1 MDSTKNRI
9 GRFYGIGTG
18 PGDPGL
24 LTLKAAERLRQVK
37 VIFSAAAR
45 EKKSFA
51 GGVIDALGGCSAQR
65 ISLPFTMAKAMAD
78 REQQWVSNAKV
89 IVKELEKGHD
99 CAFVTIGDPLL
110 YSTYS
115 YLLREIIALLPGVEI
130 ETIPGIMAFQDL
142 ISRFNLPTVEDRE
155 SLLITPAWGRD
166 QNFSAKLKQADTVVL
181 MKTSASRPELIS
193 ELDEAG
199 FDGELLYGAQ
209 LGQERE
215 DLRRGATAINVAPDE
230 YLSLIIAKR
239 RPERQPVN
247 AAGERE
253 TVKDKKGDNKDE

>member
-1 MDSTKNRI
+1 MVSKNNRL

-24 LTLKAAERLRQVK
+24 LTLKAADRLRQVN
-37 VIFSAAAR
+37 VIFAAAAR

-51 GGVIDALGGCSAQR
+51 GGVIDALGDCPAFR
-65 ISLPFTMAKAMAD
+65 ISLPFTMAKKMAD
-78 REQQWVSNAKV
+78 REAQWVRNAET
-89 IVKELEKGHD
+89 IVDELKKGHD

-115 YLLREIIALLPGVEI
+115 YLLREIVALLPEVEV

-142 ISRFNLPTVEDRE
+142 VSRFNLPTVEDRE

-166 QNFSAKLKQADTVVL
+166 RNFYAKLEQADTVVL
-181 MKTSASRPELIS
+181 MKTSASRPELMN
-193 ELDEAG
+193 ELEAAG
-199 FDGELLYGAQ
+199 FAGEFLYGAQ

-215 DLRRGATAINVAPDE
+215 DLRKGTASIKEASDE

-239 RPERQPVN
+239 RPERQPVKN
-247 AAGERE
+247 ME
-253 TVKDKKGDNKDE
+253 KDRDE

>member
-1 MDSTKNRI
+1 MVAENNLL

-24 LTLKAAERLRQVK
+24 LTLKAAQRLRQVD
-37 VIFSAAAR
+37 VIFAAAAR

-51 GGVIDALGGCSAQR
+51 GGVIDTLGDCLAQR
-65 ISLPFTMAKAMAD
+65 VSLPFTMAQAMAD
-78 REQQWVSNAKV
+78 REQQWVDNAKI
-89 IVKELEKGHD
+89 IVNELKKGRD
-99 CAFVTIGDPLL
+99 CAFATIGDPLL

-115 YLLREIIALLPGVEI
+115 YLLREIIAFLPEVVV

-142 ISRFNLPTVEDRE
+142 ASRFNLPTVEDRE

-166 QNFSAKLKQADTVVL
+166 ENFSAKLKQADTVVL
-181 MKTSASRPELIS
+181 MKTSALRS
-193 ELDEAG
+193 ELMVELDKAG
-199 FDGELLYGAQ
+199 FSGESLYGAQ

-215 DLRRGATAINVAPDE
+215 DLRRGAAAIKEASDE

-239 RPERQPVN
+239 RPERKPVKN
-247 AAGERE
+247 E
-253 TVKDKKGDNKDE
+253 DS

>member
-1 MDSTKNRI
+1 MVSENNRL

-24 LTLKAAERLRQVK
+24 LTLKAAQRLRQVN
-37 VIFSAAAR
+37 VIFAAAAR

-51 GGVIDALGGCSAQR
+51 GGVIDALGDCPAQR
-65 ISLPFTMAKAMAD
+65 VSLPFTMAKAMAD
-78 REQQWVSNAKV
+78 REQQWVSNAKT
-89 IVKELEKGHD
+89 IVNELEKGHD

-115 YLLREIIALLPGVEI
+115 YLLREIIALLPEVEV

-142 ISRFNLPTVEDRE
+142 ASRFNLPTVEDRE

-166 QNFSAKLKQADTVVL
+166 KKFSAKLEQADTVVL
-181 MKTSASRPELIS
+181 MKTSASRPDLMS
-193 ELDEAG
+193 ELDKAG

-215 DLRRGATAINVAPDE
+215 DIRKGAAAIEEAPDE

-239 RPERQPVN
+239 RSERQPVN
-247 AAGERE
+247 VAKNEGI
-253 TVKDKKGDNKDE
+253 KDG

>member
-1 MDSTKNRI
+1 MATENHQI

-37 VIFSAAAR
+37 LIFAAAAR

-78 REQQWVSNAKV
+78 REQQWISNAKV
-89 IVKELEKGHD
+89 IVKELKNGHD

-110 YSTYS
+110 FSTYT
-115 YLLREIIALLPGVEI
+115 YLLREIIALLPEVEV

-142 ISRFNLPTVEDRE
+142 ASRFNLPTVEDRE

-166 QNFSAKLKQADTVVL
+166 QDFSAKLKQADTVVL
-181 MKTSASRPELIS
+181 MKTSASRPELMS

-199 FDGELLYGAQ
+199 FDGEFLYGAQ
-209 LGQERE
+209 LGLKRE
-215 DLRRGATAINVAPDE
+215 DLRRGAASIKEAPDE

-239 RPERQPVN
+239 RAERQPVEGV
-247 AAGERE
+247 GEAR
-253 TVKDKKGDNKDE
+253 DE

>member
-1 MDSTKNRI
+1 MVSENNRL

-24 LTLKAAERLRQVK
+24 LTLKAAERLRQVD
-37 VIFSAAAR
+37 VIFAAAAR

-51 GGVIDALGGCSAQR
+51 GGVINALGDCSTKR
-65 ISLPFTMAKAMAD
+65 ISLPFTMAQAMAD
-78 REQQWVSNAKV
+78 REQQWVRNAKT
-89 IVKELEKGHD
+89 IVNELKKGHD
-99 CAFVTIGDPLL
+99 CAFATIGDPLL

-115 YLLREIIALLPGVEI
+115 YLLREIIALLPEVEV

-142 ISRFNLPTVEDRE
+142 VSRFNLPTVEDRE
-155 SLLITPAWGRD
+155 SLLIIPSWGRD
-166 QNFSAKLKQADTVVL
+166 KDFSSKLKQADSVVL

-193 ELDEAG
+193 ELKKAG
-199 FDGELLYGAQ
+199 FTGEFLYGAQ

-215 DLRRGATAINVAPDE
+215 DFRRGVAAIEDAPDE

-239 RPERQPVN
+239 RPERKPVN
-247 AAGERE
+247 VEKNE
-253 TVKDKKGDNKDE
+253 DIKDE

>member
-1 MDSTKNRI
+1 MVSENNRL

-24 LTLKAAERLRQVK
+24 LTLKAAVRLRQVD
-37 VIFSAAAR
+37 VIFAAAAR

-51 GGVIDALGGCSAQR
+51 GGVIDALGDCSAQR
-65 ISLPFTMAKAMAD
+65 VSLPFTMAQAMAD
-78 REQQWVSNAKV
+78 REQQWISNAKT
-89 IVKELEKGHD
+89 IVNELKKGHD
-99 CAFVTIGDPLL
+99 CAFATIGDPLL

-115 YLLREIIALLPGVEI
+115 YLLREIIVLLPEVEV

-142 ISRFNLPTVEDRE
+142 VSRFNLPTVEDRE

-166 QNFSAKLKQADTVVL
+166 ENFSAKLKQADTLVL
-181 MKTSASRPELIS
+181 MKTSASRPELMG
-193 ELDEAG
+193 ELDKAG
-199 FDGELLYGAQ
+199 FAGEFLYGAQ

-215 DLRRGATAINVAPDE
+215 ELCRGAAAIEEAPDE

-247 AAGERE
+247 VEKNEGI
-253 TVKDKKGDNKDE
+253 KDD